1 MWLPRDKDLVR
12 STRIVCQRESN
23 SNELRVPD
31 INLACRTD
39 GGTWNEAVREY
50 SDEKDIWA

>member
-12 STRIVCQRESN
+12 STWIVYERERN
-23 SNELRVPD
+23 SNDLAVAD
-31 INLACRTD
+31 INLAYRTD
-39 GGTWNEAVREY
+39 GGTWNETVREY